1 MATKIGIA
9 NFAFDASDDVEGHA
23 QKPTGDS
30 GPTESVACN
39 NAASHH
45 RHSVLHGAPA
55 GQAHGPSHKRADRH
69 GGGHSPRFRLLDH
82 EHYPPPCARNVVPQ
96 ETSDSVVPVVPGDRL
111 CGETVGHVGLVGPS
125 AHEELS
131 KVLVGGF
138 HQRGGA
144 AIGAGVDVGA
154 GANREL
160 HAGLASYVGG

>member
-1 MATKIGIA
+1 MFTKLKKPFRHEHA
-9 NFAFDASDDVEGHA
+9 HLEPDAAGGGQVVEGD
-23 QKPTGDS
+23 PG
-30 GPTESVACN
+30 
-39 NAASHH
+39 
-45 RHSVLHGAPA
+45 L
-55 GQAHGPSHKRADRH
+55 
-69 GGGHSPRFRLLDH
+69 
-82 EHYPPPCARNVVPQ
+82 
-96 ETSDSVVPVVPGDRL
+96 DSVPPGQTDVRDGIQVGGRSDLALELPAILATADTEKPPRPTASTRRL